1 MNKTDIY
8 RNSIFILTT
17 VVGGVALIYLLF
29 AFVNNP
35 FKDSDFRIP
44 TLSNKQE
51 IEKEINNFDNV
62 SYDSIHVV
70 LPILLTKISSS
81 GNHGLIQK
89 STMNYSSDQLI
100 EKYRNKILGHCEI
113 VLVSGRNY
121 TSLERELSDLEK
133 VIGEDS
139 EIDYYLNQINRLH
152 YYTYSFR
159 SQLERYINDY
169 SIEDNDFNRAYY
181 YNDKVAKRF
190 LKSRYDSF
198 YKTTN
203 DNYIIKAETTPG
215 LEYKFKNDVLK
226 ENMNILINQ
235 LKQIQDNFIKIQLL

>member
-133 VIGEDS
+133 VIGKDDK
-139 EIDYYLNQINRLH
+139 IDFYRNQINMLH
-152 YYTYSFR
+152 YYTYKFQR
-159 SQLERYINDY
+159 ELELYINDY
-169 SIEDNDFNRAYY
+169 AVDNNIFDNNYLY
-181 YNDKVAKRF
+181 NNDKAILF
-190 LKSRYDSF
+190 LKSKFDSF
-198 YKTTN
+198 SPVTN
-203 DNYIIKAETTPG
+203 SNYIIKAKTTPG
-215 LEYKFKNDVLK
+215 
-226 ENMNILINQ
+226 
-235 LKQIQDNFIKIQLL
+235 